1 MTSVAQDYHEK
12 TKYAPQ
18 TLGQGHEIDWAHPP
32 HQFKYYAGAPA
43 VNLLPYHPLEAQR
56 QAGKT
61 TDALDKLADK
71 SSPLSLPNLSRLL
84 YFTNGITAIARGDDG
99 EHFFRAA
106 PSAGALYPTEL
117 YVAVRDHPDLAE
129 GVYNYNVRAHSLVEV
144 VPRGFGPSGE
154 ELFRK
159 LSAAC
164 LGHKAL
170 REAKLALI
178 ATAIYWRS
186 AWRYGPRAF
195 RRCMLDTGH
204 VLGNFDLL
212 APRFDL
218 CTFALGGCVDAEVA
232 ELLDVEPEKE
242 GIVGVFPLHEKGAF
256 EKLRGGVSALASSPL
271 TLEGRAEGD
280 PLEKISAATCIE
292 RADLPAIRGAAG
304 VDAGADF
311 KVGEKYE
318 FAGGVKLMP
327 SGVDLSADL
336 EITIL
341 RRRSTRQLTGE
352 AVSLRELSD
361 LLAFSYRPDLIATED
376 ALPRY
381 FDSGLLETFLVV
393 QNVTGL
399 APGVYYFAPRH
410 MELRPIKQGVF
421 REETFHIALGQEL
434 ARDAACV
441 MIHTADLVA
450 AVGRYGNRAYRYL
463 HLDAGHIGQ
472 RVNLGAIRSR
482 LGVSGIGGFF
492 DNEVNQLLG
501 VPERELC
508 VYITCIG
515 KPG

>member
-1 MTSVAQDYHEK
+1 MSVAQDYHEK

-32 HQFKYYAGAPA
+32 LQFKHYAGAPA
-43 VNLLPYHPLEAQR
+43 ISLLPYHPLEAQR
-56 QAGKT
+56 EAAKGK
-61 TDALDKLADK
+61 AAFEKLADK
-71 SSPLSLPNLSRLL
+71 ESPFSLPNLSRLF
-84 YFTNGITAIARGDDG
+84 YFTNGITAIARSEDS
-99 EHFFRAA
+99 EQFFRAA

-117 YVAVRDHPDLAE
+117 YLAVRDHPDLAE
-129 GVYNYNVRAHSLVEV
+129 GVYNYNVRTHSLVEV
-144 VPRGFGPSGE
+144 MPRGFGPSGE

-164 LGHKAL
+164 LNHKAL
-170 REAKLALI
+170 REAKMALI

-204 VLGNFDLL
+204 VLGNFDALV
-212 APRFDL
+212 PRFEL
-218 CTFALGGCVDAEVA
+218 STCAIGGCIDAEVA
-232 ELLDVEPEKE
+232 ELLDIQPDKE
-242 GIVGVFPLHEKGAF
+242 GVVGVFPLHEKGAWDSV
-256 EKLRGGVSALASSPL
+256 KGGVSALASSPL
-271 TLEGRAEGD
+271 TLEGKAEGD
-280 PLEKISAATCIE
+280 LLAQINEATCID
-292 RADLPAIRGAAG
+292 RADLPAIRSAAG

-318 FAGGVKLMP
+318 FAGGVKLTP
-327 SGVDLSADL
+327 SGVDLGADL

-341 RRRSTRQLTGE
+341 RRRSTRQLSSEGI
-352 AVSLRELSD
+352 SLRELSD
-361 LLAFSYRPDLIATED
+361 LLAFGYRPDLLASED
-376 ALPRY
+376 SLPRY

-393 QNVTGL
+393 HDVAGL

>member
-1 MTSVAQDYHEK
+1 MSLAQDYHEK
-12 TKYAPQ
+12 TKYAPKS
-18 TLGQGHEIDWAHPP
+18 LGQGHEVDWEHPP
-32 HQFKYYAGAPA
+32 LQFKHYAGAPA

-56 QAGKT
+56 QTGKAT
-61 TDALDKLADK
+61 EALGKLADQ

-84 YFTNGITAIARGDDG
+84 YFTNGITAIARGEDG

-117 YVAVRDHPDLAE
+117 YLAVRDHPDLAD
-129 GVYNYNVRAHSLVEV
+129 GVYNYNARTHALVEIM
-144 VPRGFGPSGE
+144 PRGFGPSGE

-159 LSAAC
+159 LSSAC
-164 LGHKAL
+164 LNHKAL
-170 REAKLALI
+170 RECKMALI
-178 ATAIYWRS
+178 ATAVYWRS

-204 VLGNFDLL
+204 VLGNFDAL
-212 APRFDL
+212 APQFGL
-218 CTFALGGCVDAEVA
+218 CTFAVGGCVDEEVA
-232 ELLDVEPEKE
+232 ELLDIDHRKE
-242 GIVGVFPLHEKGAF
+242 GIVGVFPLLAKAAYESA
-256 EKLRGGVSALASSPL
+256 RGGVSALASSPL
-271 TLEGRAEGD
+271 TLESRAGED
-280 PLEKISAATCIE
+280 LLSSINESTCIN
-292 RADLPAIRGAAG
+292 RADLAAIRSAAG

-318 FAGGVKLMP
+318 FSGGLKLAP
-327 SGVDLSADL
+327 SGMDLSADL
-336 EITIL
+336 ELTIL
-341 RRRSTRQLTGE
+341 RRRSTRHLSGE
-352 AVSLRELSD
+352 GLNLRELSD
-361 LLAFSYRPDLIATED
+361 LLAFAYRPDLLAGED
-376 ALPRY
+376 AQPRY

-393 QNVTGL
+393 RDVTGV

-410 MELRPIKQGVF
+410 MELRPIKQGIF
-421 REETFHIALGQEL
+421 REEVFHIALGQEL

-450 AVGRYGNRAYRYL
+450 AVARYGNRAYRYL

-492 DNEVNQLLG
+492 DNEVNALLG
-501 VPERELC
+501 IPERELC
-508 VYITCIG
+508 VYITCLG